1 MNRLR
6 KEVADMKIT
15 IAILILLLATITAT
29 VFTVKESP
37 PTDNPTGETQITFST
52 TEKETATEIFSVTES
67 ETETYEIET
76 ETVAP
81 TAERKAEMTTQK
93 PATTKPITTT
103 TQRVTSPPTTQAPVT
118 TTKPVTTTQPVT
130 ELVDID
136 IDYYINYAIEYG
148 KSIGLKYLPDANSCW
163 DTPIGV
169 LADNEYYVIRDI
181 KGTLDFYKNVEGD
194 EYFCVWAER
203 YDYRRYELYIGYSN

>member
-1 MNRLR
+1 
-6 KEVADMKIT
+6 MKIT
-15 IAILILLLATITAT
+15 IAILVLLLATITAT
-29 VFTVKESP
+29 IFTVKESP
-37 PTDNPTGETQITFST
+37 PTEKLTSETQITFST
-52 TEKETATEIFSVTES
+52 TEKETATEILSVTES

-81 TAERKAEMTTQK
+81 TAGCKAEMTTQK

-103 TQRVTSPPTTQAPVT
+103 TQRATVPSTTQAPVT
-118 TTKPVTTTQPVT
+118 TTKPITTTEQTTSQPTTNAQTV
-130 ELVDID
+130 D
-136 IDYYINYAIEYG
+136 IDYYINYATNYG
-148 KSIGLKYLPDANSCW
+148 KSIGLKYDSSATACW

-194 EYFCVWAER
+194 EYFCVWAEKR
-203 YDYRRYELYIGYSN
+203 SEDRYELFIGYA

>member
-1 MNRLR
+1 
-6 KEVADMKIT
+6 MKIT
-15 IAILILLLATITAT
+15 IAILVLLLATITAT

-37 PTDNPTGETQITFST
+37 PKEKLTGETQITIST
-52 TEKETATEIFSVTES
+52 TEKEAATEILSVTES
-67 ETETYEIET
+67 ETEIYEIET
-76 ETVAP
+76 ESIAP
-81 TAERKAEMTTQK
+81 TAERKAEMATQK

-103 TQRVTSPPTTQAPVT
+103 TQRATIPLTTQAPVA

-148 KSIGLKYLPDANSCW
+148 KSIGLEYDSSATACW

-169 LADNEYYVIRDI
+169 TATNHDAVIRDI
-181 KGTLDFYKNVEGD
+181 KDALNFYKNVEGD
-194 EYFCVWAER
+194 EYFCVWAEKQS
-203 YDYRRYELYIGYSN
+203 DDRYELFIGYA